1 MSRPQFDTTSIYEY
15 TMNFYNVLVSGY
27 QNNMLNIRFTIISG
41 GHVSKMI
48 RLKENAYIVLICKI
62 CY

>member
-15 TMNFYNVLVSGY
+15 TTNFYNVRVSGY

-48 RLKENAYIVLICKI
+48 RLKENA
-62 CY
+62 